1 MTSARRSAGLRRVST
16 ATFGLVAASVTGAAV
31 VTVVV
36 AHQGVHRG
44 VTSTANVTDD
54 QAATSSAP
62 VNGGANSDDSL
73 GSAVAQSPAAQSPA
87 AQSPVAQ
94 SPVQAPAQQLP
105 AQQTP
110 VQVLPGAPAPLVGPL
125 PKHVHH
131 HAVTSGS

>member
-36 AHQGVHRG
+36 AHQGVHHA
-44 VTSTANVTDD
+44 VTGTADVTDD
-54 QAATSSAP
+54 QAAA
-62 VNGGANSDDSL
+62 
-73 GSAVAQSPAAQSPA
+73 SAVPQSPAAQSPAAQSPA
-87 AQSPVAQ
+87 AQSPVQ
-94 SPVQAPAQQLP
+94 SPVEQLP

-110 VQVLPGAPAPLVGPL
+110 VQELPGGPAPVVGPL

>member
-36 AHQGVHRG
+36 AHQGVRHG

-62 VNGGANSDDSL
+62 ANDGANSDDSL
-73 GSAVAQSPAAQSPA
+73 GSVFPQSPAAQSPA
-87 AQSPVAQ
+87 AQSPVQ
-94 SPVQAPAQQLP
+94 SPVQQLP
-105 AQQTP
+105 TQQTP
-110 VQVLPGAPAPLVGPL
+110 VQVLPGGPAPVVGPL

>member
-16 ATFGLVAASVTGAAV
+16 ATFGLVAASVTGAAA

-62 VNGGANSDDSL
+62 ANDGANSDDSL
-73 GSAVAQSPAAQSPA
+73 GSAVPQSPAVQSPAAQS
-87 AQSPVAQ
+87 SVAQ
-94 SPVQAPAQQLP
+94 SPLQS
-105 AQQTP
+105 P
-110 VQVLPGAPAPLVGPL
+110 V
-125 PKHVHH
+125 
-131 HAVTSGS
+131 

>member
-36 AHQGVHRG
+36 AHQGVRHG

-62 VNGGANSDDSL
+62 ANDGANSDDSL
-73 GSAVAQSPAAQSPA
+73 GSVSPQSPAAQSPA
-87 AQSPVAQ
+87 AQSPVQ
-94 SPVQAPAQQLP
+94 SPVQQLP

-110 VQVLPGAPAPLVGPL
+110 VQVLPGGPAPVVGPL

>member
-31 VTVVV
+31 VTGVV
-36 AHQGVHRG
+36 AHQGVHHA
-44 VTSTANVTDD
+44 VTGTANVTGD

-62 VNGGANSDDSL
+62 ANDDANSADSL
-73 GSAVAQSPAAQSPA
+73 GGAVAQTPA

-94 SPVQAPAQQLP
+94 SPVQAPVQQLP

-110 VQVLPGAPAPLVGPL
+110 VVRSV
-125 PKHVHH
+125 PKHTDH

>member
-36 AHQGVHRG
+36 AHQGVRHG

-62 VNGGANSDDSL
+62 ANDGANSDDSL
-73 GSAVAQSPAAQSPA
+73 GSVFPQSPAAQSPA
-87 AQSPVAQ
+87 AQSPVQ
-94 SPVQAPAQQLP
+94 SPVQQLP

-110 VQVLPGAPAPLVGPL
+110 VQVLPGGPAPVVGPL

>member
-36 AHQGVHRG
+36 AHQGVHHK

-73 GSAVAQSPAAQSPA
+73 GSAVAQSPAAQSP
-87 AQSPVAQ
+87 VAQ
-94 SPVQAPAQQLP
+94 SPMQSPAQQLP